1 MADAILDHK
10 SNAGLRKALRVASIF
25 NIFMLVAQ
33 SISIWTRKT
42 EGFLTGIITF
52 NSISISLLVSIS
64 GWIFRKS
71 LHEYYSGVFIMR
83 VASQ

>member
-1 MADAILDHK
+1 MANAILDHK
-10 SNAGLRKALRVASIF
+10 SNTGLRKMLGVASIF
-25 NIFMLVAQ
+25 NIFLLVAQ
-33 SISIWTRKT
+33 SISIWARQT

-52 NSISISLLVSIS
+52 NSISVSILVSVS

-83 VASQ
+83 VASL